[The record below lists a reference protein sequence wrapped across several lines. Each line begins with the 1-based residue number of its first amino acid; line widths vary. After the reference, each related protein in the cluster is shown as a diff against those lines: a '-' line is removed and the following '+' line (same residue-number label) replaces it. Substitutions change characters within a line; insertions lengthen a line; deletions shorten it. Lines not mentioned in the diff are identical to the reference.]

1 MMKNIF
7 NIMSAASFAGV
18 LFMISMLAYVNITKA
33 SREER
38 NKQYI
43 ESVVEKAVLERIVEM
58 MPLTTGKAVSYT
70 HLTLPTKA

>member
-18 LFMISMLAYVNITKA
+18 IFMISMLAYVNVTKTG
-33 SREER
+33 REER

-58 MPLTTGKAVSYT
+58 MPLTTGKVA
-70 HLTLPTKA
+70 K

>member
-1 MMKNIF
+1 MKNIF

-18 LFMISMLAYVNITKA
+18 LFMISMLVYVNITKA

-43 ESVVEKAVLERIVEM
+43 ESVVEKAVLEQIIER
-58 MPLTTGKAVSYT
+58 MPLQTGKVA
-70 HLTLPTKA
+70 K

>member
-38 NKQYI
+38 NMQYI
-43 ESVVEKAVLERIVEM
+43 QNVVDEAVRKQIVEM
-58 MPLTTGKAVSYT
+58 MPLQTGKVA
-70 HLTLPTKA
+70 K

>member
-1 MMKNIF
+1 MKNIY
-7 NIMSAASFAGV
+7 NIMSAGSFAGV
-18 LFMISMLAYVNITKA
+18 LFMISMLTYVNITKA

-58 MPLTTGKAVSYT
+58 MPLTTGKVA
-70 HLTLPTKA
+70 K

>member
-18 LFMISMLAYVNITKA
+18 IFMISMLVYVNITKA

-58 MPLTTGKAVSYT
+58 MPSQTGRVS
-70 HLTLPTKA
+70 K

>member
-1 MMKNIF
+1 MKNIY
-7 NIMSAASFAGV
+7 NIMSAVSFAGV
-18 LFMISMLAYVNITKA
+18 RFMISMLTYVNITKA

-58 MPLTTGKAVSYT
+58 MPLTTGKVA
-70 HLTLPTKA
+70 K

>member
-1 MMKNIF
+1 MKNIY

-18 LFMISMLAYVNITKA
+18 LFMISMLVYVNVTKA

-43 ESVVEKAVLERIVEM
+43 ESVVDKAVLEQIVER
-58 MPLTTGKAVSYT
+58 MPLQTGKVA
-70 HLTLPTKA
+70 K

>member
-7 NIMSAASFAGV
+7 NIISAASFAGV
-18 LFMISMLAYVNITKA
+18 LFMISMLVYVNTTKA

-43 ESVVEKAVLERIVEM
+43 ESVVENAVRKQIVEM
-58 MPLTTGKAVSYT
+58 MPLQTGKVA
-70 HLTLPTKA
+70 K

>member
-1 MMKNIF
+1 MKNIY
-7 NIMSAASFAGV
+7 NIMSATSFAGF
-18 LFMISMLAYVNITKA
+18 LFMISMLVYVNITKA

-58 MPLTTGKAVSYT
+58 MPLTTGKVA
-70 HLTLPTKA
+70 K

>member
-1 MMKNIF
+1 MKNIY
-7 NIMSAASFAGV
+7 NIMSADSFAGV
-18 LFMISMLAYVNITKA
+18 LFMISMLVYVNITKA

-58 MPLTTGKAVSYT
+58 MPLTTGKVA
-70 HLTLPTKA
+70 K

>member
-18 LFMISMLAYVNITKA
+18 LFMILMLVYVNITKA
-33 SREER
+33 GREER

-43 ESVVEKAVLERIVEM
+43 ESIVEKAVLEQIVER
-58 MPLTTGKAVSYT
+58 MPSQTGKVA
-70 HLTLPTKA
+70 K

>member
-1 MMKNIF
+1 MKNIF
-7 NIMSAASFAGV
+7 NIMSAVSFAGV

-43 ESVVEKAVLERIVEM
+43 ESVVEKAVLEQIVER
-58 MPLTTGKAVSYT
+58 MPLQTGKVA
-70 HLTLPTKA
+70 K

>member
-1 MMKNIF
+1 MKNIF

-18 LFMISMLAYVNITKA
+18 LFMILMLVYVNITKA

-43 ESVVEKAVLERIVEM
+43 ESVVEKAVLEQIVER
-58 MPLTTGKAVSYT
+58 MPSQTGKVA
-70 HLTLPTKA
+70 K

>member
-1 MMKNIF
+1 
-7 NIMSAASFAGV
+7 MSAASFAGV
-18 LFMISMLAYVNITKA
+18 LFMISMLVYVNVTKA

-58 MPLTTGKAVSYT
+58 MPLQTGKVA
-70 HLTLPTKA
+70 K

>member
-18 LFMISMLAYVNITKA
+18 LFMILMLVYVNITKA
-33 SREER
+33 GREER

-43 ESVVEKAVLERIVEM
+43 ESVVENAVRKQIVEM
-58 MPLTTGKAVSYT
+58 MPLTTGKVA
-70 HLTLPTKA
+70 K

>member
-1 MMKNIF
+1 MKNIY
-7 NIMSAASFAGV
+7 NIMSAVSFAGV

-43 ESVVEKAVLERIVEM
+43 ESVVEKAELERIVEM
-58 MPLTTGKAVSYT
+58 MPLTTGKVA
-70 HLTLPTKA
+70 K